1 MLSVGLQSASKTR
14 QNGSGHRTTTV
25 CVDYCTP
32 CECSVERVS
41 VVYVE
46 VCARACFVCRLL
58 STERKCSACVRER
71 ESVFLC
77 VSCIWCIA
85 VECEIVFVYKLLYV
99 V

>member
-1 MLSVGLQSASKTR
+1 M
-14 QNGSGHRTTTV
+14 
-25 CVDYCTP
+25 
-32 CECSVERVS
+32 
-41 VVYVE
+41 E

-85 VECEIVFVYKLLYV
+85 GECEIVFVYKLLYV